1 MFEYIIY
8 LFYAIKNYFNYNIIK
23 YDLPFDINEI
33 ENDPE
38 FEKFKNNDKD
48 LNKVIF
54 ALNNLP
60 ENVHTILFKNNIK
73 ISNKFFYVTLKTKNE
88 NIIEIFHNINDAN
101 DQMKNDDVRY
111 ILIRINIIDI
121 MNNKMNHVNSIIIDK
136 HNKYILFFEPKV
148 TFTYDINDL
157 TKIIDEILNV
167 PSYTKIYPENIGYN
181 SYNKMQQYDAFCQS
195 YILFVFI
202 MITLN
207 ENIKPENFSFM
218 FNTTITTQNLGYL
231 LFYINRLL
239 KNDGMDICDQD
250 EIWSF
255 PTNTTKNLLNLM
267 HLFFNNNKD
276 EISKDEINKL
286 ILIEEDDITIIDT
299 IIIK

>member
-8 LFYAIKNYFNYNIIK
+8 LFYAIKNYFSYDTIK
-23 YDLPFDINEI
+23 YHLPFDINEI

-38 FEKFKNNDKD
+38 FNIFKNNDKD

-73 ISNKFFYVTLKTKNE
+73 ISNKFFYVTLKTQNQ

-101 DQMKNDDVRY
+101 DQMNNDDVQY

-148 TFTYDINDL
+148 TFTYNINDL

-167 PSYTKIYPENIGYN
+167 QTYTKIYPENIGYN

-202 MITLN
+202 IITLN
-207 ENIKPENFSFM
+207 ENVKPENFSLM

-267 HLFFNNNKD
+267 HLFFNNKD
-276 EISKDEINKL
+276 EISKYEINKL
-286 ILIEEDDITIIDT
+286 ILTEEDDITIIDT